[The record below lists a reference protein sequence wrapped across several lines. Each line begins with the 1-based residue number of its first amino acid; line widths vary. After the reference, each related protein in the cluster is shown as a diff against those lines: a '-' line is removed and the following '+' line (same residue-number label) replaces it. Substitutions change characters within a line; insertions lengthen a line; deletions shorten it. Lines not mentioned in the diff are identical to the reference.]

1 MRLYLVRHGQTAWN
15 NIGRAQGHTDVSLD
29 PEGLEQAA
37 LLADAF
43 EGVIVDRVL
52 SSDLARSV
60 ETAAPLA
67 KTVGVPLKLVRDLRE
82 RSFGE
87 WEGLMFP
94 EVTSRLCQKAEEL
107 GITNQ
112 EVRPPGGESF
122 LDVWNRLD
130 SVCDMLTLSDETTVV
145 VSHGGT
151 LSLLLAK
158 LIKGTLDTCRAFRF
172 ANTGV
177 TELERR
183 PEGLF
188 LMTRYSDSSH
198 LGSKSVL
205 SGNIDGSAR

>member
-15 NIGRAQGHTDVSLD
+15 NSGRAQGHTDISLD

-37 LLADAF
+37 KLAVAF

-60 ETAAPLA
+60 ETATPLA
-67 KTVGVPLKLVRDLRE
+67 KAVGAPLNLNKDFRE
-82 RSFGE
+82 RCFGE
-87 WEGLMFP
+87 WEGLMFS
-94 EVTSRLCQKAEEL
+94 EVTARLNERAKAM

-122 LDVWNRLD
+122 LDVWKRLD
-130 SVCDMLTLSDETTVV
+130 SVYEMLAASDDTTVV
-145 VSHGGT
+145 VSHGGA

-158 LIKGTLDTCRAFRF
+158 LIKGTLDTCRTFRF

-177 TELERR
+177 TELQRR
-183 PEGLF
+183 PDGLF
-188 LMTRYSDSSH
+188 LMVRYSDSSH
-198 LGSKSVL
+198 LGSSKVL
-205 SGNIDGSAR
+205 SGNIDGIAR